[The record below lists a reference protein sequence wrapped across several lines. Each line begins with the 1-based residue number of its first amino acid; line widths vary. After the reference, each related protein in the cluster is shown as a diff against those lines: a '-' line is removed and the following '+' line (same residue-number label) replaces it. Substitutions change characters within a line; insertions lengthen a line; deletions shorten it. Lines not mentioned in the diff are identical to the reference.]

1 MNRDRMLLGLGGALV
16 VAFLASS
23 YVYRQLQRF
32 QSNVK
37 PVSHVQLVVAATPLQ
52 GGQLLTATDLA
63 LVDWPEGLQ
72 PQGSFLHKEDCIG
85 RAAIVPLVPN
95 EVLLDQELAK
105 RGEGAGLPV
114 SIPSGMRAVSVGV
127 DDVVAV
133 AGFVT
138 PGTIVD
144 VLATGSVVGEGQ
156 GESIT
161 RTILEHA
168 RVLAV
173 GQQLTTENGKP
184 QSAPVVTL
192 LVNPADGEKLTLA
205 ASTGKIHLA
214 LRNVVD
220 AADVN
225 PPPVYGYNVF
235 MGTARPV
242 PTVSHVVAKAAPK
255 AAPPPP
261 PWAVQVIRGD
271 KVENQSFPR

>member
-23 YVYRQLQRF
+23 YVYRQLKRVE
-32 QSNVK
+32 SNVK
-37 PVSHVQLVVAATPLQ
+37 PVGHVQLVVAATPLQ
-52 GGQLLTATDLA
+52 VGQLLTAVDVA

-72 PQGSFLHKEDCIG
+72 PQGSFQHKEDCIN
-85 RAAIVPLVPN
+85 RAVVVPMVPN
-95 EVLLDQELAK
+95 QVILDQQLAK
-105 RGEGAGLPV
+105 LGEGGGLPV
-114 SIPSGMRAVSVGV
+114 SIPAGMRAVSVGV

-138 PGTIVD
+138 PGTNVD
-144 VLATGSVVGEGQ
+144 VLATGTVVQGN

-161 RTILEHA
+161 RTILEHTK
-168 RVLAV
+168 VLAV

-192 LVNPADGEKLTLA
+192 LVNPADGQKLTLA

-214 LRNVVD
+214 LRNAVD
-220 AADVN
+220 SADVN
-225 PPPVYGYNVF
+225 PPAVYGYNVF
-235 MGTARPV
+235 MGTAKPV
-242 PTVSHVVAKAAPK
+242 PVSRGTPKAAPK